1 MITCRQTSRLLSEAL
16 DRDLSIEER
25 ADVERHLAKCGLC
38 TRCRGQFEELR
49 RALRRMAAELEER

>member
-1 MITCRQTSRLLSEAL
+1 MMTCRQTSRLLSEAL

-25 ADVERHLAKCGLC
+25 AEVERHLAKCAAC

-49 RALRRMAAELEER
+49 RALRKMATA

>member
-1 MITCRQTSRLLSEAL
+1 MMTCRQTSRLLSEAL

-25 ADVERHLAKCGLC
+25 ADVERHLAACRAC

-49 RALRRMAAELEER
+49 RALRRMATV